1 MLTAVAGVITAI
13 AGLVIAL
20 NQAGVIGGGASAPAA
35 DAIAAADEAG
45 GGAAAPGSGDG
56 GGGGEA
62 PGGAPAEAD
71 TAESGFAALVAIPAR
86 VVLGEAT
93 FQILGVA
100 ARPRG
105 TGSRT
110 VVVRVRM
117 LNESNYSANFWDDSF
132 RLLVDGIPRA
142 PVGGL
147 NEVVRGRSA
156 VDGAVVFVV
165 PGDPQDLVLRIEFA
179 GEAADIR
186 LRPRRPEA

>member
-1 MLTAVAGVITAI
+1 MARPTRGPMSDSPPSTSWWHTLPGMLTAVAGVITAI

-35 DAIAAADEAG
+35 DAIAAAAGSG

-117 LNESNYSANFWDDSF
+117 L
-132 RLLVDGIPRA
+132 
-142 PVGGL
+142 
-147 NEVVRGRSA
+147 
-156 VDGAVVFVV
+156 
-165 PGDPQDLVLRIEFA
+165 
-179 GEAADIR
+179 
-186 LRPRRPEA
+186 